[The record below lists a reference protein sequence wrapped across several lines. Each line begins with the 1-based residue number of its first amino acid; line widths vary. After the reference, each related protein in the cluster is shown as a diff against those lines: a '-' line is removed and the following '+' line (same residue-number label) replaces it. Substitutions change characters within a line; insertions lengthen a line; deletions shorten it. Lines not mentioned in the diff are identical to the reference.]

1 MDFYWPGSPG
11 EWLAWASGL
20 VTVLFGLALLVAPR
34 AALRVLDM
42 RLDPE
47 RPAALAE
54 VRGRMAGFYLGLGL
68 SAILFAQPFLWM
80 ALGAGWALTAFG
92 RLVSMVADRGFTAR
106 NALSIAVELALALLP
121 LAYVFGYA

>member
-42 RLDPE
+42 RLDPG
-47 RPAALAE
+47 RLAE